1 MKKSLLVFIFLSM
14 AIFAI
19 AQTVY
24 ITKTGSKYHSGG
36 CRYLSRSCI
45 PISLS
50 EAKSDGYDPCSVC
63 DPPTDVYKSHVTRQ
77 KKRYAQNK
85 RYHKRHN
92 YSKKI

>member
-24 ITKTGSKYHSGG
+24 ITKTGSKYHSDG

-50 EAKSDGYDPCSVC
+50 EAKSEGYDPCSVC
-63 DPPTDVYKSHVTRQ
+63 DPPTYVYKRHVTHN
-77 KKRYAQNK
+77 KKRYAQSK
-85 RYHKRHN
+85 RYLKRHN
-92 YSKKI
+92 YCKKI